1 MGMRP
6 SKICVTHLPDRVH
19 TMKDTV
25 KWCTIIGV
33 ERDAFEALVIEAIED
48 LPSEFKNR
56 LDNVAIVVA
65 DWPSRDQLGR
75 LRLKDKRQ
83 LLGLYEGIPRT
94 QRGRDYNLVP
104 PDKITLFQKSIE
116 AKCRTV
122 EDVRKEIVR
131 VVKHEIAHHFGLSDA
146 TLRRLEGRRSR

>member
-1 MGMRP
+1 
-6 SKICVTHLPDRVH
+6 V
-19 TMKDTV
+19 
-25 KWCTIIGV
+25 
-33 ERDAFEALVIEAIED
+33 FEALVIEAIER
-48 LPSEFKNR
+48 LPSEFKNK

-65 DWPSRDQLGR
+65 DWPSKGQLAR

-94 QRGRDYNLVP
+94 QRGGNYNMVP

-116 AKCRTV
+116 AKCHTV
-122 EDVRKEIVR
+122 EEIRQEIAR

-146 TLRRLEGRRSR
+146 ALRRLEGKKVHGRGR